1 MPILPSGSRMRPIHA
16 AWVCRAERRSGRR
29 TGRPDMFA
37 QHILGR
43 AFVNYGRAGPRHRR
57 GRTCPSRRPTRASH
71 PHSGAKT
78 IDSTRGGR
86 TPHSSARHSADRA
99 TRHVD
104 DPGHWPPP
112 AYPPSSHEWLRPGK
126 RSHSYSHTHET
137 PRGVTDQARSLVTG
151 SPTRVIEASAC
162 PRSTLAIRARSFPAI
177 WFPVESLLDRQTA
190 WAENEGETPF
200 LRCAGSRSHR

>member
-43 AFVNYGRAGPRHRR
+43 AFVNYGRVVPRHRR
-57 GRTCPSRRPTRASH
+57 GRACPSRRPTRASH

-112 AYPPSSHEWLRPGK
+112 RIPTQLARMAATWETLALLLPHARNTAWRHRPGSIP
-126 RSHSYSHTHET
+126 RDRVPNSSDRGLSVPAEYS
-137 PRGVTDQARSLVTG
+137 RYS
-151 SPTRVIEASAC
+151 
-162 PRSTLAIRARSFPAI
+162 STLVPCHLVSGRVP
-177 WFPVESLLDRQTA
+177 P
-190 WAENEGETPF
+190 
-200 LRCAGSRSHR
+200 

>member
-43 AFVNYGRAGPRHRR
+43 AFVSHARAVPRHRR
-57 GRTCPSRRPTRASH
+57 GRACPSRQPTRASH

-99 TRHVD
+99 TRQVD

-112 AYPPSSHEWLRPGK
+112 PRIPTHLARMAATWETLALFLPHARNTAWRHRPGSIP
-126 RSHSYSHTHET
+126 RDRAPNSSDRGLSVPAEYS
-137 PRGVTDQARSLVTG
+137 RYS
-151 SPTRVIEASAC
+151 
-162 PRSTLAIRARSFPAI
+162 STLVPCHLVSGRVP
-177 WFPVESLLDRQTA
+177 P
-190 WAENEGETPF
+190 
-200 LRCAGSRSHR
+200 